1 MLKGKTAEEEPGP
14 IPGNRKESPMKIMM
28 YYDGTEK
35 TRQILPLVKNR
46 AKALNARVDV
56 VSSMPRGGEAQ
67 LKEIEKREEEL
78 SSIKHSLE
86 NQNIACDT
94 HLLIKGNDA
103 GDDIASYAKKNQVD
117 EIIIGTNKKS
127 IFEQFFTGLVARQ
140 VISNTQCPVLIAG

>member
-1 MLKGKTAEEEPGP
+1 
-14 IPGNRKESPMKIMM
+14 MKIMM

-35 TRQILPLVKNR
+35 TKQTLPLVKNR
-46 AKALNARVDV
+46 AKALHARVDV

-67 LKEIEKREEEL
+67 LKEIEKREDEL
-78 SSIKHSLE
+78 ISIKHSLE
-86 NQNIACDT
+86 KQDIPCDI

-127 IFEQFFTGLVARQ
+127 LLEQFFTGLMARH